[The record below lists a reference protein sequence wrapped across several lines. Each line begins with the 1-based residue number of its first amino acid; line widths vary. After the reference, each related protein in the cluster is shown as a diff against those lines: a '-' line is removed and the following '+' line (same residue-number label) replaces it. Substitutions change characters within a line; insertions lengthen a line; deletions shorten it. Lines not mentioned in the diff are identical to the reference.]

1 MAQSW
6 AGGLE
11 AAAAATGQ
19 TINICIFNT
28 ARKVK
33 KENKR
38 SKRISLA
45 SKHVSHDQTKAAKAQ
60 EDSKAVIQRSQS
72 SHFRDSQDSGSG
84 DLEPDN
90 SDERANTTLFLPGVL
105 VETQA
110 TKRAVLGFSLHSLF

>member
-1 MAQSW
+1 MALTG

-11 AAAAATGQ
+11 AAAAATTGQ

-33 KENKR
+33 KTR

-45 SKHVSHDQTKAAKAQ
+45 SKRVSRDQTKAAKVQ

-84 DLEPDN
+84 DLEPDI
-90 SDERANTTLFLPGVL
+90 SDERANTTLFLPQVL

-110 TKRAVLGFSLHSLF
+110 TKRTVLGFSLYSLL